1 MIVIYDVH
9 DSIWYLPSIHR
20 SLDSS
25 PRWWWLFSKSQKLAR
40 IFQSLKAVLFRSD
53 KPMKTSDVDFQ
64 LYTFVAFGVWSAYLP
79 SKSDPCA
86 ICACWYRKKN
96 LNSSP
101 TAMLPSKNLSWK
113 SSPGRRGFR
122 GPPTEKKISGRKIT
136 SWKFGLVILKKFSMV
151 GANCAFRGS
160 FSGPRNFFDKVK
172 EVVLIPPTTGHWQH
186 GNEVCFWRPFGSAI
200 RWWLGEVIFLEI
212 WGFVN
217 LPRLFWACEFD
228 LPSFH
233 SNTS

>member
-101 TAMLPSKNLSWK
+101 TAMLPPENLNWK

-122 GPPTEKKISGRKIT
+122 GPLTEKKYT
-136 SWKFGLVILKKFSMV
+136 DVILHPGNLGLWPQKIFHGRSKL
-151 GANCAFRGS
+151 C
-160 FSGPRNFFDKVK
+160 FSGD
-172 EVVLIPPTTGHWQH
+172 
-186 GNEVCFWRPFGSAI
+186 
-200 RWWLGEVIFLEI
+200 
-212 WGFVN
+212 
-217 LPRLFWACEFD
+217 LFRAMK
-228 LPSFH
+228 LLR
-233 SNTS
+233 